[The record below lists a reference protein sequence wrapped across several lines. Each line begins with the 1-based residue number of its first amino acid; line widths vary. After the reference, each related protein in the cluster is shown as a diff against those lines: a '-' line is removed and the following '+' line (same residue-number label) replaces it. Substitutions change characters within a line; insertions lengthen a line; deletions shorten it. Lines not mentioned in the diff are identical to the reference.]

1 MRTDRCAEG
10 EPANWGLSQS
20 LSRHAGTSRA
30 LPDGM
35 GDAYL
40 THCFPEHLSV
50 FSLCVV
56 LGLKQGSLF
65 FQLVG
70 SGGQLVHVQV
80 LEGQG

>member
-1 MRTDRCAEG
+1 MQRVGQLTEG
-10 EPANWGLSQS
+10 SVS
-20 LSRHAGTSRA
+20 LSAGMQA
-30 LPDGM
+30 LPGELPDGV

-56 LGLKQGSLF
+56 LGLKQRGLF

>member
-1 MRTDRCAEG
+1 MQGVGQLTEG
-10 EPANWGLSQS
+10 SVS
-20 LSRHAGTSRA
+20 LSAGMQA
-30 LPDGM
+30 LPRHCQM
-35 GDAYL
+35 AWVDAYL

-56 LGLKQGSLF
+56 LGFKQGGLF

-80 LEGQG
+80 LEGKG